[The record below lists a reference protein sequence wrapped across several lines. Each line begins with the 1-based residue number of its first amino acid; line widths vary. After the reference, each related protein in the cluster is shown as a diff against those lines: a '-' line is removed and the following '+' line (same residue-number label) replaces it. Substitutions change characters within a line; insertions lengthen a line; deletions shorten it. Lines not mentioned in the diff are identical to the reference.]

1 MTYVVPACTCTTYY
15 MYYTWHVVEYTYI
28 KSSSWR
34 TTDNTAIKLPA
45 VRDDWLLYVF
55 DLCAT
60 VYRFGLW
67 NSPLVNTLL
76 PGTALFFEVFEAG
89 HFISHLKIL
98 KPWVFD
104 PATCPLFFHLS
115 AKPLPGT
122 QRSKSNLF
130 CKKGWIWT
138 KKKVKKPKK
147 RLRKKKKVDFI

>member
-1 MTYVVPACTCTTYY
+1 MIYVVPACTCTTYY

-104 PATCPLFFHLS
+104 PATCPLFFHLIHREQKGIFS
-115 AKPLPGT
+115 RMSLKAFWDL
-122 QRSKSNLF
+122 
-130 CKKGWIWT
+130 KKIFN
-138 KKKVKKPKK
+138 PKIK
-147 RLRKKKKVDFI
+147 IIFFKL